1 MALPLSLQDRTY
13 TQPTHEDASGDD
25 EEVAAGKKRVVEQES
40 TEGQDGGGGQI
51 KAEPASEAASSVSQ
65 TPPSP
70 DPAGVRSLEEDEES
84 YGFLHPAASRPQ
96 RTVWIPRDVLGGY
109 VVEER
114 ECRDEGVRVGHE
126 RADMD
131 EKGRVGVSGGPPDL
145 VGVVV

>member
-1 MALPLSLQDRTY
+1 MVALPLSLQDRAY
-13 TQPTHEDASGDD
+13 TQPTHENASVD
-25 EEVAAGKKRVVEQES
+25 EEVAAGKKRVVEPDSSSVE
-40 TEGQDGGGGQI
+40 GGGHA
-51 KAEPASEAASSVSQ
+51 KAESSAGESSGSGSK
-65 TPPSP
+65 TPPPP
-70 DPAGVRSLEEDEES
+70 DPSTVQSSEDDEAS

-114 ECRDEGVRVGHE
+114 ECREAGVRVGYE

>member
-1 MALPLSLQDRTY
+1 MQDRTY
-13 TQPTHEDASGDD
+13 TQPTHENASGDD
-25 EEVAAGKKRVVEQES
+25 EEVAAGKKRVVERES
-40 TEGQDGGGGQI
+40 TEGQDGGGDQI
-51 KAEPASEAASSVSQ
+51 KAESASEADSSTSRK
-65 TPPSP
+65 TPPP
-70 DPAGVRSLEEDEES
+70 DPSVVRSAEEDEGS

-114 ECRDEGVRVGHE
+114 ECGDVGVRVGHE

>member
-1 MALPLSLQDRTY
+1 LIALPLSLQDRTY
-13 TQPTHEDASGDD
+13 TQPTHENASDD
-25 EEVAAGKKRVVEQES
+25 EEVAAGKKRVVEPDSEPSAERQVEA
-40 TEGQDGGGGQI
+40 
-51 KAEPASEAASSVSQ
+51 KAELASARSSVSK
-65 TPPSP
+65 TPPP
-70 DPAGVRSLEEDEES
+70 DPSTVRSLEEDEAS

-114 ECRDEGVRVGHE
+114 ECREAGVRVGHE